1 MAEHAQVRI
10 TPAQAVAQMQRESAV
25 IIDVREPHDFQKE
38 HIAGAVSLPL
48 DELALAQLPA
58 GKTAILYCGAG
69 KRSCAA
75 AERLIE
81 SGYRAVATLEG
92 GIAAWKAEQLP
103 TVSSEAVR

>member
-1 MAEHAQVRI
+1 
-10 TPAQAVAQMQRESAV
+10 
-25 IIDVREPHDFQKE
+25 
-38 HIAGAVSLPL
+38 L
-48 DELALAQLPA
+48 DELALPQLPA

-103 TVSSEAVR
+103 TVASEAVR